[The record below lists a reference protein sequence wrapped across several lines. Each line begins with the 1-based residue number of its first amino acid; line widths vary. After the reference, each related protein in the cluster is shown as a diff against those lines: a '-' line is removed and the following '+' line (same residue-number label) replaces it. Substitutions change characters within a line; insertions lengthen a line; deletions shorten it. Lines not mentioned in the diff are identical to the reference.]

1 VIMPDGKDMSFHIGP
16 HAPALQAEDVQLVH
30 RLWLN
35 FRRDPD
41 MEGLHHS
48 DIVTYAL
55 TRLASDYARDKIETL
70 KNLRRY
76 TQDGRQATP
85 PPAQGSRPESRGGL
99 DYSIRAPR
107 STSRE
112 PGSDHEE

>member
-1 VIMPDGKDMSFHIGP
+1 
-16 HAPALQAEDVQLVH
+16 
-30 RLWLN
+30 LN

-55 TRLASDYARDKIETL
+55 TRLAGDYARDKIETL

-76 TQDGRQATP
+76 TQDGSRTTP
-85 PPAQGSRPESRGGL
+85 GLGQSRPEYREGL

-107 STSRE
+107 STSRDS
-112 PGSDHEE
+112 GQDD